1 MIITLVMSLKKIL
14 IQLRKD
20 QTRKM
25 RIKTLNVL
33 DDNKYQIGNDCQ
45 VATNEFSVRVYGATL
60 GFSFVLAYL
69 LHPMF
74 WIVEMICALVGLCQV
89 FWLLRFS
96 VVVVFTATKTTEFE
110 YLLTQFLS
118 CILKLKIQVESS

>member
-110 YLLTQFLS
+110 YLL
-118 CILKLKIQVESS
+118 SS